1 MKHSTVSQPSTAEL
15 QQMARD
21 TFGREL
27 SATQA
32 EAYRGRL
39 PAAVR
44 AVHILRQW
52 EERLLGSEPAAVH
65 GALVPGGGDD
75 A

>member
-1 MKHSTVSQPSTAEL
+1 MKRPSITEL

-27 SATQA
+27 SEAQA

-39 PAAVR
+39 VTMVR
-44 AVHILRQW
+44 AATLLREW
-52 EERLLGSEPAAVH
+52 EGQLRDSEPAVVHRTAV
-65 GALVPGGGDD
+65 LEEKKDGGD
-75 A
+75 

>member
-1 MKHSTVSQPSTAEL
+1 VQQPSIAEL

-27 SATQA
+27 SAAQA

-39 PAAVR
+39 PTMVR
-44 AVHILRQW
+44 AVHILHAW
-52 EERLLGSEPAAVH
+52 ETRLRDSEPAAVH
-65 GALVPGGGDD
+65 CTPMPGGETYG
-75 A
+75 AV